1 MKQKKT
7 VNAIVHCIFG
17 ETPDEDKY
25 KLQLAPPIDAHVCQ
39 QTGVEAIIRVARLEM
54 RKEVQEDPSKPI
66 PQIYEEVQKKHSNL
80 HLEIL
85 ARAKTILAD
94 GTFKITSLLWTQVF
108 IISAQIDGYNSLFSI
123 VKECLK

>member
-66 PQIYEEVQKKHSNL
+66 PQIYEEVRKKTFKSL
-80 HLEIL
+80 RLIKIRILFKSLPRAKIPSTKSEFPVQIL
-85 ARAKTILAD
+85 AI
-94 GTFKITSLLWTQVF
+94 
-108 IISAQIDGYNSLFSI
+108 
-123 VKECLK
+123 